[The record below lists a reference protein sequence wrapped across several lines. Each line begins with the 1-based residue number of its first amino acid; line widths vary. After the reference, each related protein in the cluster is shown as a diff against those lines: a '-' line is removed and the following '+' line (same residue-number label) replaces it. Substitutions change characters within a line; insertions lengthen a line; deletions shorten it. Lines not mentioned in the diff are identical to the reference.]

1 MHRFKFKNIFSYL
14 ILTFRLFI
22 LMKRP
27 FKILKNYINETS
39 PDYIFLRNG
48 LRIKTS
54 SNPHDVITFILVF
67 CRRDYGKIKKG
78 SFVVDVGANIG
89 VFTIYSLMKG
99 AKQVEAFEPCEET
112 FNVLKEN
119 IKFNKFDSRVK
130 IHNLAVSDFSNKEVF
145 VPKKSSPYNKI
156 HKQNYLEKEM
166 NKVKTI
172 NLEEALRSSAKIDLI
187 KVDCEGAEFEIF
199 SSFSTNF
206 INKVDEIRM
215 ELHGSLEKF
224 LSCFQSKSFKI
235 DKRASNGE
243 ASDIWLTKI

>member
-1 MHRFKFKNIFSYL
+1 M
-14 ILTFRLFI
+14 
-22 LMKRP
+22 
-27 FKILKNYINETS
+27 
-39 PDYIFLRNG
+39 
-48 LRIKTS
+48 
-54 SNPHDVITFILVF
+54 VF

-187 KVDCEGAEFEIF
+187 KVDCEGADFEIF
-199 SSFSTNF
+199 SSAQNKWLEVSSVSNF
-206 INKVDEIRM
+206 ET
-215 ELHGSLEKF
+215 
-224 LSCFQSKSFKI
+224 FQSIRLKLKYKDINGKNQFAHTLNGSSLALPRIMAGILENNQTNDSIKIPKVLIPYTDFKLI
-235 DKRASNGE
+235 N
-243 ASDIWLTKI
+243 

>member
-14 ILTFRLFI
+14 ILIFRLFI
-22 LMKRP
+22 LVKRP

-130 IHNLAVSDFSNKEVF
+130 IHNLA
-145 VPKKSSPYNKI
+145 
-156 HKQNYLEKEM
+156 
-166 NKVKTI
+166 
-172 NLEEALRSSAKIDLI
+172 R
-187 KVDCEGAEFEIF
+187 G
-199 SSFSTNF
+199 
-206 INKVDEIRM
+206 
-215 ELHGSLEKF
+215 
-224 LSCFQSKSFKI
+224 
-235 DKRASNGE
+235 
-243 ASDIWLTKI
+243 

>member
-1 MHRFKFKNIFSYL
+1 
-14 ILTFRLFI
+14 
-22 LMKRP
+22 
-27 FKILKNYINETS
+27 
-39 PDYIFLRNG
+39 
-48 LRIKTS
+48 
-54 SNPHDVITFILVF
+54 
-67 CRRDYGKIKKG
+67 
-78 SFVVDVGANIG
+78 
-89 VFTIYSLMKG
+89 
-99 AKQVEAFEPCEET
+99 
-112 FNVLKEN
+112 
-119 IKFNKFDSRVK
+119 
-130 IHNLAVSDFSNKEVF
+130 
-145 VPKKSSPYNKI
+145 
-156 HKQNYLEKEM
+156 M